1 MMVELEEDAPEA
13 DKRRRL
19 NAVMR
24 EGRALLREYRRAEDL
39 YVVRH
44 VMLEAARRL
53 LALGEPISRDEVVSL
68 ARKIVEADPPPEWRF
83 SADLL
88 LTQMRAA
95 QAADD
100 PERVRSVLDEFVQTY
115 REGAS
120 RSFTAKAYMQAAEMA
135 ESLGAEKAYADYLD
149 VLDDEYSWEPGVVQ
163 FLMSHGQ
170 AAARSNEPFVA
181 SLHLMDGRT
190 LLMPQDTFHLT
201 VALLFWSAEDERSLD
216 LMDRLQETYQRY
228 RDMDFLVVGINMDDT
243 EDEALVRDTLK
254 EKGVTWPQVFS
265 GKGLEDSV
273 AVRYG
278 IRQVPGVWIVAAM
291 GQTDYKPGHRG
302 MMWKEIGPRI
312 QDVLEHDQRI
322 KLRQWDL
329 RSGLFRAEA
338 LLRGVIQEG
347 AVPADRL
354 AELLDALFLMH
365 LSPYLPE
372 RARDARSIQGDV
384 RDMLSEHPD
393 SRALRAVEMTLLQYR
408 ALVEEDPQLGRQAL
422 AIAADFME
430 AEDTPPHLRALC
442 DYLLIRGELADSPD
456 AHLLVD
462 ERVRQFRDAYE
473 KTAPPWL
480 VHWLRFML
488 WVELGGPGW
497 TVPMM
502 IGLGNHAE
510 RGDGAPRS
518 RGMRRGALGKSV
530 LTGKPFHARLEK
542 SDGSTLELPEDLLGS
557 FYTLRFW
564 TTDYPPDAEWAMP
577 LPPDQVND
585 HVNKLT
591 PRPGDGYEIVGIN
604 LDADKEAARRYA
616 EEHYPNWIHTYV
628 GPDRTHSLVHDWD
641 IQALPSTWFV
651 LDDGTLRT
659 HDHEHRLIG
668 GSPPLRGAGGK
679 ARDAAKM
686 PMEDVEQWEEAFA
699 AYRDAL
705 RRFRLHGV
713 LELTLTTHWWRQHIK
728 AARQEGVE
736 AAEKLLA
743 KGLELNRRSAR
754 RHREALEEL
763 LPRLEL
769 SAAPQANDQLRKAVE
784 SLREFRRAEANLEA
798 IAAAARE
805 TARWVREDFPAEKF
819 IVAPPEPPDLPD
831 DFPELTEAN

>member
-24 EGRALLREYRRAEDL
+24 EGRALLREYRRAENL

-120 RSFTAKAYMQAAEMA
+120 RAFTAKAYMQAAEMA

-201 VALLFWSAEDERSLD
+201 VALLFWSAEDERSLE

-302 MMWKEIGPRI
+302 MMWKEIRPRI
-312 QDVLEHDQRI
+312 ENVLEHDQRT
-322 KLRQWDL
+322 KLRQ
-329 RSGLFRAEA
+329 
-338 LLRGVIQEG
+338 
-347 AVPADRL
+347 
-354 AELLDALFLMH
+354 
-365 LSPYLPE
+365 
-372 RARDARSIQGDV
+372 
-384 RDMLSEHPD
+384 
-393 SRALRAVEMTLLQYR
+393 
-408 ALVEEDPQLGRQAL
+408 
-422 AIAADFME
+422 
-430 AEDTPPHLRALC
+430 
-442 DYLLIRGELADSPD
+442 
-456 AHLLVD
+456 
-462 ERVRQFRDAYE
+462 
-473 KTAPPWL
+473 
-480 VHWLRFML
+480 
-488 WVELGGPGW
+488 
-497 TVPMM
+497 
-502 IGLGNHAE
+502 
-510 RGDGAPRS
+510 
-518 RGMRRGALGKSV
+518 
-530 LTGKPFHARLEK
+530 
-542 SDGSTLELPEDLLGS
+542 
-557 FYTLRFW
+557 
-564 TTDYPPDAEWAMP
+564 
-577 LPPDQVND
+577 
-585 HVNKLT
+585 
-591 PRPGDGYEIVGIN
+591 
-604 LDADKEAARRYA
+604 
-616 EEHYPNWIHTYV
+616 
-628 GPDRTHSLVHDWD
+628 
-641 IQALPSTWFV
+641 
-651 LDDGTLRT
+651 
-659 HDHEHRLIG
+659 
-668 GSPPLRGAGGK
+668 
-679 ARDAAKM
+679 
-686 PMEDVEQWEEAFA
+686 
-699 AYRDAL
+699 
-705 RRFRLHGV
+705 
-713 LELTLTTHWWRQHIK
+713 
-728 AARQEGVE
+728 
-736 AAEKLLA
+736 
-743 KGLELNRRSAR
+743 
-754 RHREALEEL
+754 
-763 LPRLEL
+763 
-769 SAAPQANDQLRKAVE
+769 
-784 SLREFRRAEANLEA
+784 
-798 IAAAARE
+798 
-805 TARWVREDFPAEKF
+805 
-819 IVAPPEPPDLPD
+819 
-831 DFPELTEAN
+831 

>member
-1 MMVELEEDAPEA
+1 MMVELEEDTPEA
-13 DKRRRL
+13 DKRRRV

-24 EGRALLREYRRAEDL
+24 EGRALLREYRGAENL

-53 LALGEPISRDEVVSL
+53 LSLGEPVSRDEVVSL
-68 ARKIVEADPPPEWRF
+68 AREIVEAEPPPEWRF

-120 RSFTAKAYMQAAEMA
+120 RSFTAKAYMQAADMA
-135 ESLGAEKAYADYLD
+135 ESLGAEKAYEHYLD

-170 AAARSNEPFVA
+170 AAARSNEPFVV

-201 VALLFWSAEDERSLD
+201 VALLFWSAEDEQSLE
-216 LMDRLQETYQRY
+216 LMDRLQETYERY
-228 RDMDFLVVGINMDDT
+228 RDMDFLVAGINMDDA
-243 EDEALVRDTLK
+243 EDEALVRNTLT
-254 EKGVTWPQVFS
+254 EKGITWPQVFS
-265 GKGLEDSV
+265 GKGLEDPV
-273 AVRYG
+273 AARYG
-278 IRQVPGVWIVAAM
+278 IRQVPGVWIVRAM

-302 MMWKEIGPRI
+302 GMWKEIEPRL
-312 QDVLEHDQRI
+312 QGVLEHDRRT

-338 LLRGVIQEG
+338 LLRGAIKEA
-347 AVPADRL
+347 AVPADPV
-354 AELLDALFLMH
+354 ESLLDALFLMH
-365 LSPYLPE
+365 LSPHMPE
-372 RARDARSIQGDV
+372 RARHARSIQDEVEKLLTEYPGV
-384 RDMLSEHPD
+384 
-393 SRALRAVEMTLLQYR
+393 RALRALKMTLLQYR
-408 ALVEEDPQLGRQAL
+408 ALVDEDPELGQQVL
-422 AIAADFME
+422 KIAAGFME
-430 AEDTPPHLRALC
+430 AQNTPPHLRALC
-442 DYLLIRGELADSPD
+442 DYLLIRGELADNPH
-456 AHLLVD
+456 AHLVVD
-462 ERVRQFRDAYE
+462 ERVREFRDTYE
-473 KTAPPWL
+473 GTAPSWL

-518 RGMRRGALGKSV
+518 RGLRRGTLGKSV
-530 LTGKPFHARLEK
+530 LTGKPFHARLER
-542 SDGSTLELPEDLLGS
+542 SDGSTLELPQDLLGS
-557 FYTLRFW
+557 FYTVRFW
-564 TTDYPPDAEWAMP
+564 TMDYPPDAEWAMP

-604 LDADKEAARRYA
+604 LDADKGAARRYA
-616 EEHYPNWIHTYV
+616 EEHYPNWIHTYI
-628 GPDRTHSLVHDWD
+628 GPDRTHPLVHDLD

-713 LELTLTTHWWRQHIK
+713 LELSLTTHWWRQHIK
-728 AARQEGVE
+728 AARQAGVE

-763 LPRLEL
+763 LPRPEL
-769 SAAPQANDQLRKAVE
+769 VADAEAEDQLREVVE

-798 IAAAARE
+798 IAAGARE

-819 IVAPPEPPDLPD
+819 TVAPPEPPDLPD